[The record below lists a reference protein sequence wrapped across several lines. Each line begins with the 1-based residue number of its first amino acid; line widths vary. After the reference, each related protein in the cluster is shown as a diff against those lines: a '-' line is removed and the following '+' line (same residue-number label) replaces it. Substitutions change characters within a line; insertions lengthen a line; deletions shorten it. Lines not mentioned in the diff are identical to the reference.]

1 MAKDKSSDKDSQ
13 FDRFYDMTRRKSLLV
28 ANTTV
33 GYLRGVK
40 TIYLVVQI
48 LGFLQLVSFS
58 MNIKHKS
65 HFDSASIKYIKIFL
79 GYLSFG
85 QAPQLNGTTLFGLLL
100 AGLILTLG
108 FTVAFGLVTAIFIDP
123 KKPVGS
129 VVKVFLRSLAYYV
142 LIFDAVLILPLVQ
155 LSVMG
160 MVCKLNIEAYSA
172 SLCASTNNP
181 NALLACGCILLVASV
196 AGGVYFKLLFVSID
210 PMSLS
215 PITAFDGKYNLVKML
230 VKVPIGVYQVLF
242 AEGEHSIYMLAVV
255 VCLFGFVLVMRVR
268 SPPEPIY
275 SLSFVHTGF
284 DFAQVT
290 VAVSCLIIIA
300 REQGNMPDN
309 LSFIYVIVF
318 ILLAIFY
325 VYYGEFRRIRF
336 LINKDLS
343 KLENEDEI
351 NRFIFTFT
359 VLVNQSLESDAKHEL
374 HYALKLHFDQLTRDG
389 STSEEDMDTVKCLLT
404 ESTLSSPSHQA
415 PRVQDQML
423 RSNQ

>member
-1 MAKDKSSDKDSQ
+1 MGKDKPSDKDSQ
-13 FDRFYDMTRRKSLLV
+13 FDRFYDLTRRKSLLV

-58 MNIKHKS
+58 MNIKHQS

-85 QAPQLNGTTLFGLLL
+85 DAPQLSGSTLFALLL
-100 AGLILTLG
+100 AGLSLTLG
-108 FTVAFGLVTAIFIDP
+108 FAVAFGLITAFFIDP
-123 KKPVGS
+123 KKPIRS
-129 VVKVFLRSLAYYV
+129 LVKVFLRSLAYYV
-142 LIFDAVLILPLVQ
+142 LIFDAILILPLVQ
-155 LSVMG
+155 LSTMG
-160 MVCKLNIEAYSA
+160 FVCKLNIAAYSA
-172 SLCASTNNP
+172 ALCATSSNQ
-181 NALLACGCILLVASV
+181 NALMACGCILLVASI
-196 AGGVYFKLLFVSID
+196 AGGLYFKLLFVSID

-215 PITAFDGKYNLVKML
+215 PITAFNGKYNLVKMM
-230 VKVPIGVYQVLF
+230 VKVPVGLYQVLF
-242 AEGEHSIYMLAVV
+242 PGEEHSIYMLSAVA
-255 VCLFGFVLVMRVR
+255 CLFAFVLILRVR

-284 DFAQVT
+284 DFAQLT
-290 VAVSCLIIIA
+290 IAVSCLIVIA
-300 REQGNMPDN
+300 REQGKLPDN

-325 VYYGEFRRIRF
+325 VYYGEFRRIRY
-336 LINKDLS
+336 LITKDLS

-359 VLVNQSLESDAKHEL
+359 VLVNQCLESGAKHEL
-374 HYALKLHFDQLTRDG
+374 HFALKLYYDQLMREGCDND
-389 STSEEDMDTVKCLLT
+389 EDIETLRCLLT
-404 ESTLSSPSHQA
+404 ESNP
-415 PRVQDQML
+415 
-423 RSNQ
+423 N